1 MPVTLRNKVID
12 ALKQALIR
20 GQQDVDSTLTALN
33 GEAVQRIHAGLEGT
47 DTAVAFD
54 EKISELITQLKEAL
68 PAFEALGTFVV
79 NYLEVPRGRPRA
91 GGGPAR
97 LTAAQFLTSQQG
109 PALNAPGRIAVFSR
123 SAARTR

>member
-1 MPVTLRNKVID
+1 MPVTLRDEDVD
-12 ALKQALIR
+12 ALKQALLR

-79 NYLEVPRGRPRA
+79 NYLEKFHEDDRAQAAALRG
-91 GGGPAR
+91 
-97 LTAAQFLTSQQG
+97 
-109 PALNAPGRIAVFSR
+109 
-123 SAARTR
+123 